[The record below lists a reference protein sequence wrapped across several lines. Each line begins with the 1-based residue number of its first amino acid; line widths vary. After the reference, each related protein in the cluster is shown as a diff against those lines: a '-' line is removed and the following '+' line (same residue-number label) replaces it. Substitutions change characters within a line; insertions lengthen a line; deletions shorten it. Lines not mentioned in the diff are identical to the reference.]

1 MNNRSIYF
9 FILFHVI
16 GSICEIREGN
26 FQLFLPYSCAMS
38 EDAVLAATRRK
49 SGNNNQEKR
58 AWKQQKN
65 KTFCSDCD
73 KFFCLDCFNNKH
85 HAME

>member
-1 MNNRSIYF
+1 
-9 FILFHVI
+9 
-16 GSICEIREGN
+16 
-26 FQLFLPYSCAMS
+26 MS
-38 EDAVLAATRRK
+38 EDAVLAATRK

-58 AWKQQKN
+58 AWQQQKI
-65 KTFCSDCD
+65 KTICSDCD